1 MSDKKNQTKAKICN
15 HKPGDKWEDGC
26 CGDEA
31 ARNNLQIKDRRSK
44 IEGQSL

>member
-1 MSDKKNQTKAKICN
+1 MSDKKNQTQAKICN

-31 ARNNLQIKDRRSK
+31 ARKLQVEDKKSK
-44 IEGQSL
+44 VK